1 MFAIILVFWN
11 ILNKNLLSNKQVQ
24 GFLSFLKASCLIEWL
39 VLFIL
44 GILFFHMLFF
54 SLHQKLL
61 LFLAVLPHI
70 FLHGAHCLFSL
81 EVIYYINFNN

>member
-1 MFAIILVFWN
+1 MFAILLVFWN
-11 ILNKNLLSNKQVQ
+11 ILNKNLLSKTQVQ

-54 SLHQKLL
+54 FLHQKLL
-61 LFLAVLPHI
+61 LFLVSSPTTY
-70 FLHGAHCLFSL
+70 FLAWGCLFSL